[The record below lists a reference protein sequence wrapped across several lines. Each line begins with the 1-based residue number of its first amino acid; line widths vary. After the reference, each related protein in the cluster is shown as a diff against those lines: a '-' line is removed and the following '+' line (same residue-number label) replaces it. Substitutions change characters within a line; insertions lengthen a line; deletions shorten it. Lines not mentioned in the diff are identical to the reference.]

1 MLFEQLTRLSCSLCH
16 QGKHLYIKNPCPQHY
31 VNIFDKKVQISCD
44 TAYFFNKDSS
54 SMEASIPNDIYV
66 CKGCSTSMLLSR
78 SIEIPQELHCPL
90 SPSLKG
96 IYHAMTTKFLH
107 GMMGWSISIDNPNSI
122 KFQFSPQRCE
132 TQNHNERLLHLFI
145 NDSHSELHYKVYILN
160 SMVNIGGSLGKVEDQ
175 TIASICRQLYT
186 VLKKNMLWSI

>member
-1 MLFEQLTRLSCSLCH
+1 
-16 QGKHLYIKNPCPQHY
+16 
-31 VNIFDKKVQISCD
+31 
-44 TAYFFNKDSS
+44 
-54 SMEASIPNDIYV
+54 
-66 CKGCSTSMLLSR
+66 
-78 SIEIPQELHCPL
+78 
-90 SPSLKG
+90 
-96 IYHAMTTKFLH
+96 MTTKFLH

-186 VLKKNMLWSI
+186 VLKKTEHEKICCGVYDPNILLD

>member
-1 MLFEQLTRLSCSLCH
+1 
-16 QGKHLYIKNPCPQHY
+16 
-31 VNIFDKKVQISCD
+31 
-44 TAYFFNKDSS
+44 
-54 SMEASIPNDIYV
+54 
-66 CKGCSTSMLLSR
+66 MLLSR

-186 VLKKNMLWSI
+186 VLKKTEHEKICCGVYDPNILLD